1 MVFKCCTI
9 APLYYS
15 LYSYYYKNMFFSFE
29 NISFI
34 FESMV
39 YPLKKVVIPNQKW
52 SFLYVY
58 VINIIDNI
66 RKQAIHI

>member
-1 MVFKCCTI
+1 
-9 APLYYS
+9 
-15 LYSYYYKNMFFSFE
+15 MFFSFE

-66 RKQAIHI
+66 PKQVIHTGI